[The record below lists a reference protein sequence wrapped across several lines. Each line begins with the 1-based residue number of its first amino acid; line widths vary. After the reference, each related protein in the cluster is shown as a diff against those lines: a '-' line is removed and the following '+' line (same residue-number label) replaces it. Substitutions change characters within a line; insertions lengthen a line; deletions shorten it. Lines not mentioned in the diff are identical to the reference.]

1 MGELL
6 DLTGSPPSDRLS
18 EDVLEWLARSFET
31 IEKWKEIAANLY
43 FSANGDSNLA
53 RNRVAT
59 LVRSH
64 FIDSPPSSEDVKRWS
79 TDVQNIETMRVSPP
93 KISASNAAYVDWLY
107 VADYL
112 LLACA
117 CPSDQMD
124 EENQRRETDFQIVW
138 SSYCIRLIVH
148 AAREDLRQSPEV
160 EDEELLKSIR
170 SRHPKASLANIKE
183 ARRLEK
189 VRAALALPQAPERA
203 EPLRPY
209 VSLFFGTARGV
220 QRPVAPLP
228 KS

>member
-1 MGELL
+1 MGELF
-6 DLTGSPPSDRLS
+6 DLSDSPPSDRLS

-31 IEKWKEIAANLY
+31 IEEWKAIAGNVF

-53 RNRVAT
+53 RNRVAS

-64 FIDSPPSSEDVKRWS
+64 FIESSPGPEDVKRWS
-79 TDVQNIETMRVSPP
+79 LAGQAIETMVVTPP

-117 CPSDQMD
+117 CPSEQMD

-138 SSYCIRLIVH
+138 SSYGIRLIVH
-148 AAREDLRQSPEV
+148 AAREELQLAPRV
-160 EDEELLKSIR
+160 EDEKLLESVR
-170 SRHPKASLANIKE
+170 SRHPKASLANVKE

-189 VRAALALPQAPERA
+189 SGAALSPPRAPTRA

-209 VSLFFGTARGV
+209 ESLLFGTPRGST
-220 QRPVAPLP
+220 
-228 KS
+228 KSLEFEGE